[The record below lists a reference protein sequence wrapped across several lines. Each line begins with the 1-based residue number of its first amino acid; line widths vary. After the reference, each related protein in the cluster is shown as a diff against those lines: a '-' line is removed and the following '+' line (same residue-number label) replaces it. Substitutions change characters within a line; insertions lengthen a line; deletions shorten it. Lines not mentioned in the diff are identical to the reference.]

1 MKTKPTNNT
10 GTLRRVLL
18 TLGVGLLTGL
28 PAFATATWTG
38 ANGDLWSDSANWSG
52 GTPWADPE
60 GVVINN
66 GGTPAIQTDLK
77 NPVRAITSG
86 PVTISGASTLT
97 LYSGLTVGG
106 NVIIGAGDSNNSV
119 NFSGST
125 YIDGS
130 TVYRVTGSLIAED
143 IIVGQGAGS
152 TNNSLPLASSGGAGP
167 NSLTANNI
175 YVGTAGATGNYLS
188 ITSTSAIVNVGT
200 VWLAQDNG
208 IMFLGSQ
215 SFEGMQAFFK
225 DRNIDLF
232 GGTTLVNGLD
242 VSDCAALFT
251 RTEMYEGLITA
262 FIYTPSSSVPEPATY
277 AALAGLALLA
287 FAVMR
292 KRNK

>member
-1 MKTKPTNNT
+1 M
-10 GTLRRVLL
+10 
-18 TLGVGLLTGL
+18 
-28 PAFATATWTG
+28 
-38 ANGDLWSDSANWSG
+38 
-52 GTPWADPE
+52 
-60 GVVINN
+60 
-66 GGTPAIQTDLK
+66 
-77 NPVRAITSG
+77 
-86 PVTISGASTLT
+86 TISGASTLQ
-97 LYSGLTVGG
+97 LGGQLTVGG
-106 NVIIGAGDSNNSV
+106 DLIIGAGDSNNTV
-119 NFSGST
+119 NFTGET
-125 YIDGS
+125 LIG
-130 TVYRVTGSLIAED
+130 TGAVTGSLIAGD
-143 IIVGQGAGS
+143 IIIGQGAGS
-152 TNNSLPLASSGGAGP
+152 TNNTLSIPSIGSGP
-167 NSLTANNI
+167 VSLTANNI
-175 YVGTAGATGNYLS
+175 YVGTAGAAGNHLAIFS
-188 ITSTSAIVNVGT
+188 PASAILNIGT

-208 IMFLGSQ
+208 IIFLGSQ